1 MARRAEQALASEA
14 LECSPGCDLP
24 QELAKLPKH
33 MQPVDMNKQV
43 PECLVLDSH
52 ILCLKNC

>member
-33 MQPVDMNKQV
+33 MQ
-43 PECLVLDSH
+43 LWT
-52 ILCLKNC
+52 